1 MSPAEIEAIV
11 HRGVPLA
18 AAWGVRVRSAAGGIA
33 EVELPANPAL
43 LRPGGTLSGP
53 ALMGLADVAMWAAL
67 LGISEGQDESL
78 TATMNVA
85 FLRPAG
91 PGPVIATARLIK
103 PGGRTR
109 FGEVTIRRVGGEE
122 VVMHVT
128 TSWVG
133 LTPPAGR

>member
-1 MSPAEIEAIV
+1 MSPAEVEAIV

-18 AAWGVRVRSAAGGIA
+18 AAWGVRVLRAGGGEA

-67 LGISEGQDESL
+67 LGVSEGRDESL
-78 TATMNVA
+78 TANMTIA

-91 PGPVIATARLIK
+91 RGPVIAAARLLK
-103 PGGRTR
+103 AGGRTR
-109 FGEVTIRRVGGEE
+109 YGEVAIRRAGSEE
-122 VVMHVT
+122 IAVHVT
-128 TSWVG
+128 TSWVA